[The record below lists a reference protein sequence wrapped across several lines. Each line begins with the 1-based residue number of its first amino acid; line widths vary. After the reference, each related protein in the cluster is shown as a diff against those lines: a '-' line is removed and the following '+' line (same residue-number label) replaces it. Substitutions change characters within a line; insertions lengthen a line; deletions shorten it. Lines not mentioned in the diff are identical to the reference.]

1 MLYSCKPLFEKI
13 KAQVGAEID
22 SFPIEDPPRV
32 CIITTGDDEPSERY
46 VRNKLRDFAE
56 VGIEAEVKN
65 FDTLK
70 GIMDFLAVENIN
82 IEPIFDGIIVQ
93 RPILVEDAGSKLSAK
108 MLAACMC
115 SWMDIDG
122 IAQNSGFVPPSVRG
136 LDLLLREWNYD
147 PAGKM
152 AVVIGRGDVGRPV
165 AEYLLGRDATVAVCH
180 SRTTGSDREI
190 LMQCADILVGAAGL
204 SEAIYPFES
213 LPGIV
218 IDYGITKGTD
228 GKLHGDFTESAEDC
242 MQLQT
247 PVPGGMGL
255 MVRAALLLNILD
267 AYKRRRG
274 NRDGRKVFRAFSG
287 GNAPEDQES
296 PEGYRHERGSNP
308 SAGRSDR

>member
-1 MLYSCKPLFEKI
+1 MLYSCKPLFDKI

-32 CIITTGDDEPSERY
+32 CIITTGDDEPSQRY
-46 VRNKLRDFAE
+46 VRNKLRDFKE
-56 VGIEAEVKN
+56 LGIVGKVMN
-65 FDTLK
+65 FFSLNDILH
-70 GIMDFLAVENIN
+70 FLDNQEKKMSY
-82 IEPIFDGIIVQ
+82 DGIIVQ
-93 RPILVEDAGSKLSAK
+93 RPILVKDASPQN
-108 MLAACMC
+108 AAAWV
-115 SWMDIDG
+115 SDVINPRQDIDG
-122 IAQNSGFVPPSVRG
+122 VAPGSGIMPPSVRG
-136 LDLLLREWNYD
+136 LDLLLHEWDYD
-147 PAGKM
+147 PSGKT

-180 SRTTGSDREI
+180 SRTTGTDREI

-218 IDYGITKGTD
+218 IDYGITKGAD
-228 GKLHGDFTESAEDC
+228 GKLHGDFTENAEDC
-242 MQLQT
+242 MQIQT

-274 NRDGRKVFRAFSG
+274 IVWHD
-287 GNAPEDQES
+287 
-296 PEGYRHERGSNP
+296 
-308 SAGRSDR
+308 

>member
-1 MLYSCKPLFEKI
+1 MLYNCKPLFEKI

-32 CIITTGDDEPSERY
+32 CIITTGDDEPSQRY
-46 VRNKLRDFAE
+46 VRNKLRDFKE
-56 VGIEAEVKN
+56 LGIVGKVMN
-65 FDTLK
+65 FFSLNDILH
-70 GIMDFLAVENIN
+70 FLDNQEKKMSY
-82 IEPIFDGIIVQ
+82 DGIIVQ
-93 RPILVEDAGSKLSAK
+93 RPILVKDASPQN
-108 MLAACMC
+108 AAAWV
-115 SWMDIDG
+115 SDVINPRQDIDG
-122 IAQNSGFVPPSVRG
+122 VAPGSGFMSPAVRG
-136 LDLLLREWNYD
+136 LDLLLREWDYD
-147 PAGKM
+147 PAEKT
-152 AVVIGRGDVGRPV
+152 AVVLGRGDVGRPV

-204 SEAIYPFES
+204 SKAIYPSGS

-218 IDYGITKGTD
+218 IDYGITKGAD
-228 GKLHGDFTESAEDC
+228 GKLHGDFIENTEDC

-274 NRDGRKVFRAFSG
+274 IIWHD
-287 GNAPEDQES
+287 
-296 PEGYRHERGSNP
+296 
-308 SAGRSDR
+308 